1 MLRGDVADELGRR
14 IAAAVEA
21 AYSLE
26 IGLEEAAIRPA
37 PPERPA
43 DYQSNAAMPL
53 AKRLSLPSRQVA
65 AAIVEHFETGDMV
78 EPPEVSGPG
87 FVNLALRRDWLERHL
102 RNLSTDDRLGVAREE
117 TPRRVVVDYSSP
129 NAAKEMHAGHLR
141 STILGDALVR
151 LLRFAGHE
159 VIPQNHLGDWGTPF
173 GMLVEELIDRG
184 WAGSV
189 ERQVRDLNAFY
200 QEVRARFDSDPEFA
214 ERARRRVV
222 ALQAG
227 DPQTVAVWHELIG
240 ESIRQLEDLY
250 RFLGVLLRPEDIR
263 PESSYED
270 VLPEVVR
277 ELEEAGLAVPS
288 EGALCVFPPGFTSR
302 DGEPLPLIVRKG
314 DGGYTYDTTD
324 LAALRYRTLEM
335 GADRLLYVVG
345 ASQRL
350 HFEMLFAVARLA
362 GWLGARASA
371 EHVSFG
377 AILGPDGKML
387 RTRAG
392 AAIKL
397 IELLQEAVDRAASI
411 VAERAELDPD
421 ERERVAR
428 AVGIGALKYAD
439 LSSDR
444 EKDYVFSWDRML
456 AMDGNTAV
464 YLQYANARIRSILRR
479 GAEGGKLTATH
490 VGTGIL
496 LARPA
501 ERALALKL
509 AQFPAAVQM
518 ATARLQPHRICTYL
532 YEAATAFSTFYEHCS
547 VLNAET
553 AELRASRLALSEV
566 TSRTL
571 TLGLGLLGIEAPER
585 L

>member
-1 MLRGDVADELGRR
+1 MLRGDLANELGRR
-14 IAAAVEA
+14 IAVAVEA
-21 AYSLE
+21 AFSVE
-26 IGLEEAAIRPA
+26 IGVEEAAIRPA
-37 PPERPA
+37 PAERQA
-43 DYQSNAAMPL
+43 DYQSNVAMPL
-53 AKRLSLPSRQVA
+53 AKRLSLPSPTVA
-65 AAIVEHFETGDMV
+65 AGIVEHLQTADML
-78 EPPEVSGPG
+78 EPPQVAGPG
-87 FVNLALRRDWLERHL
+87 FINLTLRRDWLERHTAD
-102 RNLSTDDRLGVAREE
+102 LSADLRLGVAPDED
-117 TPRRVVVDYSSP
+117 PRKLVIDYSSP

-159 VIPQNHLGDWGTPF
+159 VTPQNHLGDWGTPF
-173 GMLVEELIDRG
+173 GMLVELLIEQGRG
-184 WAGSV
+184 GRA
-189 ERQVRDLNAFY
+189 EHRIPDLNAFY
-200 QEVRARFDSDPEFA
+200 QQARARFESDPDFT

-227 DPQTVAVWHELIG
+227 DPETMAVWRELVA
-240 ESIRQLEDLY
+240 ESVRQLEDLY
-250 RFLGVLLRPEDIR
+250 RFLGVLLRTEDIR
-263 PESSYED
+263 PESSYRE
-270 VLPEVVR
+270 VLSEVVK
-277 ELEEAGLAVPS
+277 ELEEAGLAVLS
-288 EGALCVFPPGFTSR
+288 EGALCVFPPGFRTR

-324 LAALRYRTLEM
+324 LAAIRHRAREL

-362 GWLGARASA
+362 GWLGPRHGA

-377 AILGPDGKML
+377 AILGADGKML
-387 RTRAG
+387 RTRSG
-392 AAIKL
+392 ASIKL
-397 IELLQEAVDRAASI
+397 IELLQEAVDRAASV
-411 VAERAELDPD
+411 VAERSELDEA
-421 ERERVAR
+421 ERGRVAR

-439 LSSDR
+439 LSNDR

-464 YLQYANARIRSILRR
+464 YLQYANARIRSM
-479 GAEGGKLTATH
+479 
-490 VGTGIL
+490 
-496 LARPA
+496 LARAGETGGAAAASGIVLDTPP

-509 AQFPAAVQM
+509 AQFPAAVKM
-518 ATARLQPHRICTYL
+518 AVDRLQPHRVCTHL
-532 YEAATAFSTFYEHCS
+532 YETATAFSTFYERCS

-553 AELRASRLALSEV
+553 AELRASRLALSEL

-571 TLGLGLLGIEAPER
+571 TLGLDLLGIEAPER